1 MISPTF
7 SVTISDPASVTSTA
21 TGVSLQNVQS
31 LLTIAALEYY
41 PPSDGVDAGTNFPAK
56 LITVLTLLL
65 YAITFVFSDV
75 MVRPLQMLQIILF
88 HSLIAAGVPAN
99 LYYFL
104 FQAKDSTLDFV

>member
-1 MISPTF
+1 MDVSLISPTF
-7 SVTISDPASVTSTA
+7 SVTISDPASVTSSA

-41 PPSDGVDAGTNFPAK
+41 PPSDGIEAGTNFPAK
-56 LITVLTLLL
+56 LITVLTLVL

-75 MVRPLQMLQIILF
+75 MVRPLQMLQILLF
-88 HSLIAAGVPAN
+88 HCLIAAGVPAN

-104 FQAKDSTLDFV
+104 F